1 MNKMKSLLAAAL
13 VSLVIH
19 SAQAGVKEI
28 GVVNGVHIVRVKTL
42 GVFVPSSVT
51 LVSYDPTKPGEIEVL
66 SHAGGAGVVPSV
78 ATAGGVVGGAALLRP
93 PSNKTNVKNEGNAN
107 ANQNAYAAGGT
118 GGAGVISGVI
128 QVNPAG
134 PGGGAGGG
142 SPAGCPPIQHVPPGH
157 INNPSGNH

>member
-1 MNKMKSLLAAAL
+1 MNNIIKTLLAAAIL
-13 VSLVIH
+13 SLVTH

-28 GVVNGVHIVRVKTL
+28 GVVNGVHIVRVKNL
-42 GVFVPSSVT
+42 GIFVPSQVT
-51 LVSYDPTKPGEIEVL
+51 LLAYTPGKEGVEVL
-66 SHAGGAGVVPSV
+66 AHAGGAGVVPSV

-134 PGGGAGGG
+134 PGGPPIPGGGG
-142 SPAGCPPIQHVPPGH
+142 SVSPGNSGH
-157 INNPSGNH
+157 NGVNNNNGGGH